1 MKKAT
6 REETRIH
13 NLRMILRTT
22 YDSGTISRAEIA
34 RSTKLTPTTVSELAE
49 ILLAEQL
56 IAAVG
61 LGSSGGGKP
70 PTLLTVPENAR
81 LAIGL
86 DLSGN
91 TWRASVINLRGK
103 ILRSAALPYPMEGGN
118 PSIERI
124 YPLIDEL
131 VAGIAPDAFLGI
143 GIGCPGIINETDGVV
158 QSAVKYRWENLPLR
172 AILQEHYHA
181 PVVIANDSHV
191 AALAEYH
198 FGRAKQGKSLVL
210 LMVGDGISAG
220 IILNG
225 KIYSGD
231 GLGAGEIG
239 HIVVVPAG
247 LPCRCGHAGC
257 LETVASERAVIR
269 LAREVYGAAP
279 ETSDAQI
286 LQRLQF
292 ESSSNNSAA
301 RRIVRQA
308 GAYLGL
314 AAANIIGLLNV
325 QQIVLAGSLAC
336 LGDALLEPMVD
347 AAGQKALDT
356 LARQTRISISTLGDE
371 IVQLGAAAL
380 VQQEILGIF

>member
-6 REETRIH
+6 REETRSH
-13 NLRMILRTT
+13 NLRMILRTI
-22 YDSGTISRAEIA
+22 YDAGTISRAEIA
-34 RSTKLTPTTVSELAE
+34 RITRLTPTTVSELAE
-49 ILLAEQL
+49 ILLAEHL

-61 LGSSGGGKP
+61 FGPSGGGKP
-70 PTLLTVPENAR
+70 PTLLTLPEDAR
-81 LAIGL
+81 LSIGL

-91 TWRASVINLRGK
+91 AWRAAVINLRGK
-103 ILRSAALPYPMEGGN
+103 IVRSAALPDRLEDEI
-118 PSIERI
+118 PSLERI

-131 VAGIAPDAFLGI
+131 IPGIAPGAFLGI
-143 GIGCPGIINETDGVV
+143 GIGCPGIINETDGVI

-172 AILQEHYHA
+172 AILQERYHV

-198 FGRAKQGKSLVL
+198 FGRAKQEKSLVL

-220 IILNG
+220 IILDG
-225 KIYSGD
+225 KIYCGD

-239 HIVVVPAG
+239 HIVVAPAG

-257 LETVASERAVIR
+257 LETVASQRAVIR
-269 LAREVYGAAP
+269 LAREAYGATP

-292 ESSSNNSAA
+292 ESSSNNFTA
-301 RRIVRQA
+301 RRIIRQA

-314 AAANIIGLLNV
+314 AAANIVGLLNV
-325 QQIVLAGSLAC
+325 HQIVLAGSLAC

-347 AAGQKALDT
+347 ATRQKALDT
-356 LARQTRISISTLGDE
+356 LARQTRISISALGDE